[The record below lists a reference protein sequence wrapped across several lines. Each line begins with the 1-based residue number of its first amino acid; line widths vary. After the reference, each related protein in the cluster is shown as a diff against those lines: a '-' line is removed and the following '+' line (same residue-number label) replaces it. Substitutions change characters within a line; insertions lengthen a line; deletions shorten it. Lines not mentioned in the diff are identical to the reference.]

1 MKAAILKQ
9 PGVPEYGDREVPVA
23 TDPARVVDVAL
34 AGMNPIDVFLAT
46 QQGAGFPRVPGS
58 EGVGLV
64 DGRRVYFSAVA
75 PHGSMA
81 QKAVADGSRIYDLP
95 DGVSDE
101 MGVALGIGGLT
112 SLLSL
117 SDGGRLEKGETVLI
131 LGASG
136 IVGQGAVQLARELG
150 AGRVVAAARNTDV
163 VADLGADAVV
173 ALGDGETPADLA
185 ARFRDACAGRLD
197 VILDPLWGVP
207 AIAALM
213 AATGHARLV
222 QIGHSAALSAD
233 LSPAFMRGKT
243 TSIIGYSSSTASADT
258 RRAAYARLCDLV
270 AKGAL
275 VLPTRRVALSD
286 PAAIW
291 DDQKASPNVK
301 LCIDVNA

>member
-1 MKAAILKQ
+1 MKAAILRQ
-9 PGVPEYGDREVPVA
+9 PGVPEYGEVDSPA
-23 TDPARVVDVAL
+23 GADPERIVDVVL
-34 AGMNPIDVFLAT
+34 AGMNPIDIFLAT
-46 QQGAGFPRVPGS
+46 QQGAGFPRVPGN
-58 EGVGLV
+58 EGVGLLG
-64 DGRRVYFSAVA
+64 GRRVYFSAAA
-75 PHGSMA
+75 PNGSMA
-81 QKAVADGSRIYDLP
+81 QRAVAAEQRVYELP

-117 SDGGRLEKGETVLI
+117 SDGGRLKNGETVLI

-163 VADLGADAVV
+163 IADLGADAVV
-173 ALGDGETPADLA
+173 ALQDDEAPAELA

-197 VILDPLWGVP
+197 VILDPLWGTP

-213 AATGHARLV
+213 AATDNARLV

-243 TSIIGYSSSTASADT
+243 TSIIGYSSSTASADMH
-258 RRAAYARLCDLV
+258 RSAYARLCDLV

-275 VLPTRRVALSD
+275 VLPTRRIGLSN
-286 PAAIW
+286 PAGIW
-291 DDQKASPNVK
+291 DTQKASPHVK